1 MPYTREEQKCQA
13 EPKAGEMKEQRRE
26 GERRGTRPEP
36 RRTDG
41 PTDRRTEK
49 APRCWHEPRACWEE
63 GKPPRAGLSRGLLSL

>member
-26 GERRGTRPEP
+26 GERRGARPEP

-49 APRCWHEPRACWEE
+49 APRCWDEE

>member
-49 APRCWHEPRACWEE
+49 APRCWEE
-63 GKPPRAGLSRGLLSL
+63 GKPPQAGLSRGLLSL